1 MRIATL
7 LLSLAFAAPTVAQ
20 AEFTRIETLEDFK
33 AQVVGR
39 VITFSVGT
47 TLIHADGT
55 TEGSVTQPKV
65 VDYTGTWTWEDG
77 FYCRNLV
84 IDGDETGVTCMQVE
98 VDGQNLRLIRDRGEG
113 RAYPAVME

>member
-1 MRIATL
+1 MRIKAL
-7 LLSLAFAAPTVAQ
+7 LLSIALATPTAAL
-20 AEFTRIETLEDFK
+20 AEFTRIETSEQFND
-33 AQVVGR
+33 QVVGR

-55 TEGSVTQPKV
+55 TEGSLTKPQE

-84 IDGDETGVTCMQVE
+84 IDGDETGVICMQVE
-98 VDGQNLRLIRDRGEG
+98 VDGNNLRLIRDKGEG
-113 RAYPAVME
+113 RAYSATME